1 MTELDVTGRECLSF
15 TVSSDWGHFRRIDT
29 TNDKLTY
36 HVIPRTTVAGL
47 IAAILGLPR
56 DSYYGIFSPEASAI
70 AIEPLTPLGTMQIP
84 MLTVPTTSGDIVTA
98 EGTSG
103 KTVVSPSV
111 LETKRQRRTFEYIRN
126 PAYRIHAVITDTDTR
141 DDLADRLDVEG
152 DTASVRAVYTPALG
166 KSECLASIT
175 DTNRSSVTSAGTVD
189 HVDSIL
195 PEKQLTPTTDVRY
208 SMERTPSYM
217 TATDGGRKTTEF
229 LSYVYNPAGESI
241 EVEGISASQVD
252 GSNVVFV

>member
-1 MTELDVTGRECLSF
+1 MTELDVTGRECISF
-15 TVSSDWGHFRRIDT
+15 TVSGDWGHFRRIDT

-56 DSYYGIFSPEASAI
+56 DSYYDIFSPETSAI
-70 AIEPLTPLGTMQIP
+70 AIEPLTPLRTMQVP

-103 KTVVSPSV
+103 KTVVSPSA

-126 PAYRIHAVITDTDTR
+126 PSYRIHAVLTDIETR
-141 DDLADRLDVEG
+141 ETMADRLDVAG
-152 DTASVRAVYTPALG
+152 DSASVRSVYTPALG
-166 KSECLASIT
+166 KSECLATIT
-175 DTNRSSVTSAGTVD
+175 DTNQTTVTDAGTVD
-189 HVDSIL
+189 VVDSIL
-195 PEKQLTPTTDVRY
+195 PETQLTPTTDVRY
-208 SMERTPSYM
+208 SIERTPSYM

-229 LSYVYNPAGESI
+229 LSYVYNPAGDPL
-241 EVEGISASQVD
+241 EVEGVSASNVD
-252 GSNVVFV
+252 GSNVIFV